1 MADTRAAAYAKRVA
15 GLFAQS
21 ACSLTITRSG
31 NSHDIQC
38 FFAPLDNQT
47 IGTYFDGNEAV
58 GLLHPGLMVWT
69 QGTADIQ
76 PNDLFYHDAPNRP
89 GGDLYTVRK
98 VQFFRQGDTPLLVL
112 AVCD

>member
-1 MADTRAAAYAKRVA
+1 MADARAAAYAKRVA

-21 ACSLTITRSG
+21 AATLTVTRSG
-31 NSHDIQC
+31 SSHEVRC
-38 FFAPLDNQT
+38 FFQPMDNQT
-47 IGTYFDGNEAV
+47 VSLYFDGNESV
-58 GLLHPGLMVWT
+58 GLLRPGLMVWT
-69 QGTADIQ
+69 QITADIQ

>member
-1 MADTRAAAYAKRVA
+1 MADLRAAAYQKRVA

-21 ACSLTITRSG
+21 ACSLTVTRSG
-31 NSHDIQC
+31 ADHVVPC

-58 GLLHPGLMVWT
+58 GLLHPGLMVWA
-69 QGTADIQ
+69 QITADIQ
-76 PNDLFYHDAPNRP
+76 VNDLFYHDAGNRP
-89 GGDLYTVRK
+89 GGDLFTVRK
-98 VQFFRQGDTPLLVL
+98 VQFFRQGDTPLLLL

>member
-1 MADTRAAAYAKRVA
+1 MADARAAAYAKRVA

-21 ACSLTITRSG
+21 AGTLTIMRAG

-38 FFAPLDNQT
+38 FFEPLDNQT
-47 IGTYFDGNEAV
+47 IGPYFDGNEAV

-69 QGTADIQ
+69 QTGADIQ
-76 PNDLFYHDAPNRP
+76 PNDLFYHDVLNRP
-89 GGDLYTVRK
+89 GGSLFTVRK